1 MVCILQQLH
10 AAACRRAGASKSLL
24 CMQAEL
30 CRVTLSM
37 AAVCTGICKIV
48 PPVAPVLPGGMVL
61 SSVEGKGFRFTTRQQ
76 TLAEP
81 NWSNFESINP
91 FSDGTK

>member
-1 MVCILQQLH
+1 MN
-10 AAACRRAGASKSLL
+10 ADDERRNA
-24 CMQAEL
+24 
-30 CRVTLSM
+30 RVLTL
-37 AAVCTGICKIV
+37 ALAGICKII
-48 PPVAPVLPGGMVL
+48 PPVSPVLPGGMVL
-61 SSVEGKGFRFTTRQQ
+61 SSVEGKALRFTTRQQ

>member
-1 MVCILQQLH
+1 MEVH
-10 AAACRRAGASKSLL
+10 AVVAYGTLADSDTASSKTEFP
-24 CMQAEL
+24 QHA
-30 CRVTLSM
+30 
-37 AAVCTGICKIV
+37 GICKIV
-48 PPVAPVLPGGMVL
+48 PPVSPVLPGGMVL
-61 SSVEGKGFRFTTRQQ
+61 SSVEGKAFKFTTRQQ